1 MSEYVKLKTQIKKL
15 QKKANNARR
24 KEINQN
30 IRRVKKII
38 KIYNL
43 SAKDL
48 GLNKP
53 EIKEKGF
60 VINSLN
66 SNLNEIKKTDGRWS
80 VKAKYKDPITGVTW
94 SGRGIK
100 PKWFVL
106 ALSNGKKKTD
116 LEIRK

>member
-15 QKKANNARR
+15 QKKAESAKR

-30 IRRVKKII
+30 IRKVKKIV

-48 GLNKP
+48 GLNNP
-53 EIKEKGF
+53 EIKKKNF
-60 VINSLN
+60 VNKSLN
-66 SNLNEIKKTDGRWS
+66 SNLNGIKKIDGRWS
-80 VKAKYKDPITGVTW
+80 VKPKYKDPITGITW

-100 PKWFVL
+100 PKWFAL

-116 LEIRK
+116 LQI

>member
-1 MSEYVKLKTQIKKL
+1 MSEYVKLKTQIEKL
-15 QKKANNARR
+15 QKKAENAKR

-30 IRRVKKII
+30 ICKVKRII

-53 EIKEKGF
+53 EIKKKGF
-60 VINSLN
+60 VIKSMNP
-66 SNLNEIKKTDGRWS
+66 NLNGIKKTDGRWS
-80 VKAKYKDPITGVTW
+80 VKAKYKDPITGITW

-106 ALSNGKKKTD
+106 ALSNGKKKSD
-116 LEIRK
+116 LEI